1 MDKCKELTCPK
12 LPGLRHVLEEIIMD
26 EKRLLIVDDEKHIR
40 MLYSSEFEAL
50 GYAVATSDGLEDIKR
65 VLNREKPHVIVLDIN
80 LGASHTGLDLLEV
93 IRKMDSR
100 IPVVLCT
107 AYESYQHDA
116 KSSAADYYVVK
127 SVDLSQLKDK
137 VAMAM
142 DKATFV

>member
-1 MDKCKELTCPK
+1 MQ
-12 LPGLRHVLEEIIMD
+12 

-65 VLNREKPHVIVLDIN
+65 VIDREKPHVVVLDIN
-80 LGASHTGLDLLEV
+80 LGASHTGLDLLEL
-93 IRKMDSR
+93 IRKEDSR

-116 KSSAADYYVVK
+116 KSAAADYYVVK
-127 SVDLSQLKDK
+127 SVDLGQLKDK

-142 DKATFV
+142 EKATFA